1 MVRYRPDLGR
11 QLRDGETGTASCI
24 HARLERAVYW
34 ADRLLQHDLAARAAA
49 VAQAEQNRCSHG
61 GMTGERQF
69 PTRGKDAN
77 ARAVRS
83 LAGGK
88 DEHRL
93 GVIELVRDGLHAGS
107 IETVGIEHDRE
118 RIAGEAAISEHV
130 KRDETPAHRP
140 SHRPSPRRPA
150 ASHKND
156 AWRDITLWSTRRS
169 FSAPERR
176 ILPERPNCRAHV
188 PPHHIR

>member
-1 MVRYRPDLGR
+1 
-11 QLRDGETGTASCI
+11 
-24 HARLERAVYW
+24 
-34 ADRLLQHDLAARAAA
+34 
-49 VAQAEQNRCSHG
+49 
-61 GMTGERQF
+61 MTGEGQF

-130 KRDETPAHRP
+130 ERDETPAHSP
-140 SHRPSPRRPA
+140 SHRSSPRRPV
-150 ASHKND
+150 ASQHE
-156 AWRDITLWSTRRS
+156 AWRDIALMVNPTFVLGARANDIPEWPTYRAHALASYPVSDEYLTRR
-169 FSAPERR
+169 
-176 ILPERPNCRAHV
+176 H
-188 PPHHIR
+188 